1 MRRIKLWA
9 GLLAFLVLLII
20 GVLAWLFQDLPSVD
34 AAGFGLNL
42 PSIRITDRQGRL
54 LYEMLAQ
61 GGGRNAPTPFERI
74 PLALRQA
81 TIATEDASFYSN
93 PGVDPLGILRAVWIN
108 LQGGETIAGG
118 STITQQVAR
127 TLLLSPQE
135 RVQRTLRRKLREGI
149 LAWQL
154 TQRYSKD
161 QILALYLNQTYY
173 GGMAYG
179 VEAAA
184 QTYFGKS
191 ASDLNLAESAL
202 LAGLPQ
208 APSLYD
214 PFTDLAAAKK
224 RQAVVLGLMKKAGY
238 LDAGQA
244 ALAEREPLVLAG
256 TPYPMEAP
264 HFVMMVRSQID
275 ALFTPDQVMAY
286 GGLVVRTTLD
296 LDDQKKAEQAVAD
309 QLERLH
315 AKETPATSHNLNDAA
330 LVALD
335 PHSGQ
340 ILAMVGSADYND
352 QAHAGAVNMALAP
365 RQPGSALKPLIYASA
380 FDPTRARPWTAA
392 TMLLDVS
399 TNFVT
404 HDLKPYTPV
413 DYDGLE
419 HGPVLAR
426 DALASSLNIPAVL
439 TLDHIGLPA
448 LFDLAG
454 RLGMSMAGANGMGD
468 PDQADLSLALGGG
481 EVRLLDLTAAYGAFA
496 TGGTRVDPQA
506 ILEIRTTAG
515 QMVYSAPTPPPQ
527 RVLDERVAWLVSDIL
542 SDDNARLLGFQP
554 NSVLR
559 LDRPAAVKT
568 GTTSDFHDNWTV
580 GYTPDLV
587 VGVWAGNANHE
598 AMRNITGLTGAAPI
612 WAETMRAIMA
622 GTPEKD
628 FTRPAGLVQV
638 EVCSLSGLL
647 PTPACPYRRLEWFI
661 AGTQPTQPDNFYRT
675 VEVDAAS
682 ALTPGGAPT
691 RLADAATPPERR
703 LSITVLDLP
712 PQAGPWAHGHGL
724 LLLSDLLPP
733 GLAGLVATPSPA
745 APGGPGPTTPGNTP
759 VAPTALPQA
768 ELSLVS
774 PGDRTTF
781 QISPGLP
788 LANQQ
793 IRLLAVG
800 AGDLVQVTLY
810 VDGHALASLT
820 APPYQ
825 AWWVLAAGAHE
836 AWAAGLRLDGS
847 RVESPHIKFTVK
859 P

>member
-1 MRRIKLWA
+1 MRRFKLWA
-9 GLLAFLVLLII
+9 GLLLFLSLLII
-20 GVLAWLFQDLPSVD
+20 GVLAWLFQDMPSID
-34 AAGFGLNL
+34 SANFGLNL

-61 GGGRNAPTPFERI
+61 GGGRNAPTPLESI

-93 PGVDPLGILRAVWIN
+93 PGVDPVGILRALWIN
-108 LQGGETIAGG
+108 LQGGETLSGG

-127 TLLLSPQE
+127 TLLMSPQE
-135 RVQRTLRRKLREGI
+135 RVQRTLRRKLRESI

-173 GGMAYG
+173 GGMAFG

-191 ASDLNLAESAL
+191 VSELDLAECAL

-208 APSLYD
+208 APALYD
-214 PFTDLAAAKK
+214 PFTDLEAARQ
-224 RQAVVLGLMKKAGY
+224 RQAVVLGLMEKAGY
-238 LDAGQA
+238 LDALQVD
-244 ALAEREPLVLAG
+244 LAEREPLVLAG
-256 TPYPMEAP
+256 APYPFEAP
-264 HFVMMVRSQID
+264 HFVMLVRSQID
-275 ALFTPDQVMAY
+275 ALFSPEQVMAY
-286 GGLVVRTTLD
+286 GGLVVRTTLN

-315 AKETPATSHNLNDAA
+315 AKESGTNGHNLNDAA
-330 LVALD
+330 VVALD
-335 PHSGQ
+335 PHTGQ
-340 ILAMVGSADYND
+340 ILAMVGSANYND
-352 QAHAGAVNMALAP
+352 QAHDGAVNMALAP
-365 RQPGSALKPLIYASA
+365 RQPGSALKPFIYASA
-380 FDPTRARPWTAA
+380 FDPARANPWTAA

-413 DYDGLE
+413 DYDGQE

-448 LFDLAG
+448 LFELAG
-454 RLGMSMAGANGMGD
+454 KVGISMPGAPGMGN

-481 EVRLLDLTAAYGAFA
+481 DVRLLDLTAGYGAFA
-496 TGGTRVDPQA
+496 TGGLRVDPQA
-506 ILEIRTTAG
+506 ILDIRTTAG
-515 QMVYSAPTPPPQ
+515 QVVYTAPDLPRQ
-527 RVLDERVAWLVSDIL
+527 RVLDERVAWLISDIL
-542 SDDNARLLGFQP
+542 SDDNARLLGFQK

-568 GTTSDFHDNWTV
+568 GTTSDFHDNWTI

-598 AMRNITGLTGAAPI
+598 AMRDITGLTGAAPI
-612 WAETMRAIMA
+612 WAETMRAISA
-622 GTPEKD
+622 AAPAKE
-628 FTRPAGLVQV
+628 FTRPAGLVQL

-647 PTPACPYRRLEWFI
+647 PTPACPYRKLEWFI
-661 AGTQPTQPDNFYRT
+661 AGTQPTQPDTFYRT
-675 VEVDAAS
+675 VELDAAS

-691 RLADAATPPERR
+691 RLADASTPPERR
-703 LSITVLDLP
+703 VIATVLDLP

-724 LLLSDLLPP
+724 LLLSDFTAGGGPP
-733 GLAGLVATPSPA
+733 VVADASTQAAPDVLATPLESQ
-745 APGGPGPTTPGNTP
+745 PTT
-759 VAPTALPQA
+759 LPQT

-774 PGDRTTF
+774 PGDLTTF

-788 LANQQ
+788 LADQQ
-793 IRLLAVG
+793 MRLLAVG
-800 AGDLVQVTLY
+800 AGDLRQVTLY
-810 VDGHALASLT
+810 VDGQALASLDT
-820 APPYQ
+820 PPYQ
-825 AWWVLAAGAHE
+825 AWWTLAAGVHE
-836 AWAAGLRLDGS
+836 TWAAGLRLDGT
-847 RVESPHIKFTVK
+847 RVESQHVRFTVK

>member
-1 MRRIKLWA
+1 MRRFKLWA
-9 GLLAFLVLLII
+9 GILLFLVLLAA
-20 GVLAWLFQDLPSVD
+20 GVSIWLFQGLPSVD
-34 AAGFGLNL
+34 LASFSLNL
-42 PSIRITDRQGRL
+42 PSVRITDRQGRL
-54 LYEMLAQ
+54 LYEMLAPGG
-61 GGGRNAPTPFERI
+61 GGGRNAPTPLERI
-74 PLALRQA
+74 PLALKQA
-81 TIATEDASFYSN
+81 TIATEDASFYTN
-93 PGVDPLGILRAVWIN
+93 PGVDPLGIIRALWIN
-108 LQGGETIAGG
+108 LQGGETLSGG

-127 TLLLSPQE
+127 GLLMSPQE
-135 RVQRTLRRKLREGI
+135 RLQRTLRRKLRESI

-161 QILALYLNQTYY
+161 EILAFYLNQTYY

-191 ASDLNLAESAL
+191 ASDLDLAECAM

-214 PFTDLAAAKK
+214 PFTDLDAAKK
-224 RQAVVLGLMKKAGY
+224 RQAVVLGLMQKAGY
-238 LDAGQA
+238 LDAGQV

-256 TPYPMEAP
+256 TPYPLEAP
-264 HFVMMVRSQID
+264 HFVMMVRAQID

-315 AKETPATSHNLNDAA
+315 SKESGTAGHNLNDAA

-335 PHSGQ
+335 PHTGQ

-352 QAHAGAVNMALAP
+352 RLHAGAVNMALAP
-365 RQPGSALKPLIYASA
+365 RQPGSALKPFIYALA
-380 FDPTRARPWTAA
+380 FDPARPDPWTAA
-392 TMLLDVS
+392 SMLLDVS
-399 TNFVT
+399 THFVT
-404 HDLKPYTPV
+404 HDQQPYTPV
-413 DYDGLE
+413 DYDGQE

-426 DALASSLNIPAVL
+426 AALASSLNIPAVL
-439 TLDHIGLPA
+439 TLDHVGLPA

-454 RLGMSMAGANGMGD
+454 RLGMTSLGD
-468 PDQADLSLALGGG
+468 PDHSDLSLALGGG
-481 EVRLLDLTAAYGAFA
+481 DVRLLDLTAAYAALA
-496 TGGTRVDPQA
+496 TGGLRVDPQA
-506 ILEIRTTAG
+506 ILEVSTTAG
-515 QMVYSAPTPPPQ
+515 QVVYTAPDLPAR
-527 RVLDERVAWLVSDIL
+527 RVLDERVTWLVSDIL

-598 AMRNITGLTGAAPI
+598 AMRDITGLTGAAPI
-612 WAETMRAIMA
+612 WAETMRAIMT
-622 GTPEKD
+622 GTPETP
-628 FTRPAGLVQV
+628 FARPAGLVQV

-661 AGTQPTQPDNFYRT
+661 DGTQPTQPDTFYRT
-675 VEVDAAS
+675 VAMDAAS
-682 ALTPGGAPT
+682 ALTPGGPPT

-703 LSITVLDLP
+703 VTVTALDLP

-733 GLAGLVATPSPA
+733 GSAGAS
-745 APGGPGPTTPGNTP
+745 
-759 VAPTALPQA
+759 TALPGLATPQAGQGTPSASESPTAMSQA

-774 PGDRTTF
+774 PADLTTY

-800 AGDLVQVTLY
+800 AGDLTRVTLY
-810 VDGHALASLT
+810 VDGQALAGLD

-825 AWWVLAAGAHE
+825 AWWPLSAGAHE
-836 AWAAGLRLDGS
+836 AWATGARPDGTH
-847 RVESPHIKFTVK
+847 VESAHVRFTVK

>member
-1 MRRIKLWA
+1 MTLGYNQHMRRFKLWA
-9 GLLAFLVLLII
+9 GLLLFLVMLAV

-34 AAGFGLNL
+34 LAGFGLNL
-42 PSIRITDRQGRL
+42 PSVRITDRQGRL

-61 GGGRNAPTPFERI
+61 GGGRNAPTPIERI
-74 PLALRQA
+74 PVALRQA

-93 PGVDPLGILRAVWIN
+93 PGVDPVGILRALWIN
-108 LQGGETIAGG
+108 LQGGETLSGG

-127 TLLLSPQE
+127 GLLMSPQE
-135 RVQRTLRRKLREGI
+135 RGQRTLRRKLRESI

-161 QILALYLNQTYY
+161 EILGFYLNQTYY

-191 ASDLNLAESAL
+191 ASQLDLAECAL

-224 RQAVVLGLMKKAGY
+224 RQAVVLGLMQKAGY
-238 LDAGQA
+238 LDANQA

-256 TPYPMEAP
+256 TPYPLEAP
-264 HFVMMVRSQID
+264 HFVMMVRAQID
-275 ALFTPDQVMAY
+275 ALFTPDQVLAY

-296 LDDQKKAEQAVAD
+296 LDDQKKAEQAVTD

-315 AKETPATSHNLNDAA
+315 TKESGTAGHNLNDAA

-335 PHSGQ
+335 PHTGQ

-352 QAHAGAVNMALAP
+352 RLHAGAVNMALAP
-365 RQPGSALKPLIYASA
+365 RQPGSALKPFIYASA
-380 FDPTRARPWTAA
+380 FDPAQASPWTAA
-392 TMLLDVS
+392 SMLLDVS
-399 TNFVT
+399 THFVT
-404 HDLKPYTPV
+404 HDQQPYTPV
-413 DYDGLE
+413 DYDGQE

-454 RLGMSMAGANGMGD
+454 RLGMNSLGD
-468 PDQADLSLALGGG
+468 PDHSDLSLALGGG
-481 EVRLLDLTAAYGAFA
+481 DVRLLDLTAAYGALA
-496 TGGTRVDPQA
+496 TGGYRVDPQS
-506 ILEIRTTAG
+506 ILEVRTTAG
-515 QMVYSAPTPPPQ
+515 QVVYSAPDLPRQ
-527 RVLDERVAWLVSDIL
+527 RVLDERVAWLISDIL
-542 SDDNARLLGFQP
+542 SDDNARLLGFQR

-598 AMRNITGLTGAAPI
+598 AMRDITGLTGAAPI
-612 WAETMRAIMA
+612 WAEAMRAIMA
-622 GTPEKD
+622 GTPEAD

-638 EVCSLSGLL
+638 EVCSLSGRL

-661 AGTQPTQPDNFYRT
+661 AGTQPTQPDTFYRT
-675 VEVDAAS
+675 VAMDAGS
-682 ALTPGGAPT
+682 ALTPGGLPT

-703 LSITVLDLP
+703 VTVTALDLP

-724 LLLSDLLPP
+724 LLLSDLLPAGTADAHSP
-733 GLAGLVATPSPA
+733 GTPQESQGTPA
-745 APGGPGPTTPGNTP
+745 S
-759 VAPTALPQA
+759 PTALPQE
-768 ELSLVS
+768 ELSLAS
-774 PGDRTTF
+774 PGDLTTY

-788 LANQQ
+788 LASQQ

-800 AGDLVQVTLY
+800 AGDLREVTIY
-810 VDGHALASLT
+810 VDGQALASLD
-820 APPYQ
+820 APPYD
-825 AWWVLAAGAHE
+825 AWWGLSAGAHE
-836 AWAAGLRLDGS
+836 AWASGLRLDGS
-847 RVESPHIKFTVK
+847 RVESAHVRFTVK

>member
-1 MRRIKLWA
+1 MPRFKLWA
-9 GLLAFLVLLII
+9 GLLLLLALLVI
-20 GVLAWLFQDLPSVD
+20 GALAWLFQDLPSVD
-34 AAGFGLNL
+34 AVNQGLNL

-54 LYEMLAQ
+54 LYEMLPQ
-61 GGGRNAPTPFERI
+61 GGGRNAPTPIERI
-74 PLALRQA
+74 PLALQQA
-81 TIATEDASFYSN
+81 TIATEDASFYHN
-93 PGVDPLGILRAVWIN
+93 PGVDPVGILRALWIN
-108 LQGGETIAGG
+108 LRGGETLSGG

-127 TLLLSPQE
+127 SLLMSPQE
-135 RVQRTLRRKLREGI
+135 RSQRSLRRKLRESI

-154 TQRYSKD
+154 TQRYSKAE
-161 QILALYLNQTYY
+161 ILALYLNQTYY

-191 ASDLNLAESAL
+191 ASDLDLAESAL

-208 APSLYD
+208 APALYD
-214 PFTDLAAAKK
+214 PFTDLEAAKK
-224 RQAVVLGLMKKAGY
+224 RQAVVLGLMEKAGY
-238 LDAGQA
+238 LDAGQVG
-244 ALAEREPLVLAG
+244 LAEREPLVLAG
-256 TPYPMEAP
+256 TPYPLEAP

-275 ALFTPDQVMAY
+275 ALFPSAEQVQAY
-286 GGLVVRTTLD
+286 GGLVVRTSLD

-315 AKETPATSHNLNDAA
+315 AKESGTRGHNLNDAA

-335 PHSGQ
+335 PHTGQ

-352 QAHAGAVNMALAP
+352 RAHAGAVNMALAP
-365 RQPGSALKPLIYASA
+365 RQPGSALKPFIYASA
-380 FDPTRARPWTAA
+380 FDPARANPWTAA

-413 DYDGLE
+413 DYDGQE

-448 LFDLAG
+448 LFELAG
-454 RLGMSMAGANGMGD
+454 RLGMSSLGD
-468 PDQADLSLALGGG
+468 LDQSDLSLALGGG
-481 EVRLLDLTAAYGAFA
+481 DVRLLDLAAAYGAFA
-496 TGGTRVDPQA
+496 SGGYRVTPVS
-506 ILEIRTTAG
+506 ILDIRTTAG
-515 QMVYSAPTPPPQ
+515 QVVYTAPAPPPQ
-527 RVLDERVAWLVSDIL
+527 RVLDEGVAWLISDIL
-542 SDDNARLLGFQP
+542 SDDNARMLGFQP

-568 GTTSDFHDNWTV
+568 GTTTDFHDNWTV

-598 AMRNITGLTGAAPI
+598 AMRDITGLTGAAPI
-612 WAETMRAIMA
+612 WAEAMRALLA

-628 FTRPAGLVQV
+628 FNHPAGLMQV
-638 EVCSLSGLL
+638 EVCALSGLL

-661 AGTQPTQPDNFYRT
+661 DGTQPTQPDHFYRS
-675 VEVDAAS
+675 VELDAAS
-682 ALTPGGAPT
+682 AVTPGGAPT

-703 LSITVLDLP
+703 VTATVLDLP
-712 PQAGPWAHGHGL
+712 PLAGPWAHGHGL

-733 GLAGLVATPSPA
+733 GSVDAPLLATPVSQGTQAGPA
-745 APGGPGPTTPGNTP
+745 GITPP
-759 VAPTALPQA
+759 PQE

-788 LANQQ
+788 LADQQ
-793 IRLLAVG
+793 IRLLALG
-800 AGDLVQVTLY
+800 AGDLRLVTLY
-810 VDGHALASLT
+810 VDGQALASLA

-825 AWWVLAAGAHE
+825 AWWVLAAGPHE
-836 AWAAGLRLDGS
+836 AWAIGLRQDGS
-847 RVESPHIKFTVK
+847 RVESSHVQFVVK

>member
-1 MRRIKLWA
+1 M
-9 GLLAFLVLLII
+9 
-20 GVLAWLFQDLPSVD
+20 
-34 AAGFGLNL
+34 
-42 PSIRITDRQGRL
+42 
-54 LYEMLAQ
+54 E
-61 GGGRNAPTPFERI
+61 
-74 PLALRQA
+74 
-81 TIATEDASFYSN
+81 
-93 PGVDPLGILRAVWIN
+93 
-108 LQGGETIAGG
+108 
-118 STITQQVAR
+118 
-127 TLLLSPQE
+127 
-135 RVQRTLRRKLREGI
+135 
-149 LAWQL
+149 
-154 TQRYSKD
+154 
-161 QILALYLNQTYY
+161 
-173 GGMAYG
+173 
-179 VEAAA
+179 
-184 QTYFGKS
+184 
-191 ASDLNLAESAL
+191 
-202 LAGLPQ
+202 
-208 APSLYD
+208 
-214 PFTDLAAAKK
+214 
-224 RQAVVLGLMKKAGY
+224 KAGY
-238 LDAGQA
+238 LDAAQV
-244 ALAEREPLVLAG
+244 ALAEREPLVLAS
-256 TPYPMEAP
+256 TPYPLEAP

-315 AKETPATSHNLNDAA
+315 AKESGAAGHNLNDAA

-335 PHSGQ
+335 PNTGQ

-352 QAHAGAVNMALAP
+352 SAHAGAVNMALAP
-365 RQPGSALKPLIYASA
+365 RQPGSALKPFIYASA
-380 FDPTRARPWTAA
+380 FDPAQAHPWTAA

-399 TNFVT
+399 THFVT
-404 HDLKPYTPV
+404 HDQKPYTPV
-413 DYDGLE
+413 DYDGQE

-454 RLGMSMAGANGMGD
+454 KLGMSMPGAPGMGD
-468 PDQADLSLALGGG
+468 PDQSDLSLALGGG
-481 EVRLLDLTAAYGAFA
+481 EVRLLDLTAAYAA
-496 TGGTRVDPQA
+496 LASGGYRVDPQA
-506 ILEIRTTAG
+506 ILEIRTTSD
-515 QMVYSAPTPPPQ
+515 QVVYSAPELPRQ
-527 RVLDERVAWLVSDIL
+527 RVLDERVTWLISDIL

-568 GTTSDFHDNWTV
+568 GTTTDFHDNWTI

-598 AMRNITGLTGAAPI
+598 AMRDITGLTGAAPI
-612 WAETMRAIMA
+612 WAETMRAIMS

-628 FTRPAGLVQV
+628 FIRPAGLVQV

-661 AGTQPTQPDNFYRT
+661 DGTQPTQPDTFYRT
-675 VEVDAAS
+675 VEMDAAS
-682 ALTPGGAPT
+682 AVTPGGAPT

-703 LSITVLDLP
+703 VTVTALDLP

-733 GLAGLVATPSPA
+733 GSADAPSPA
-745 APGGPGPTTPGNTP
+745 QGGQSGQGPGTPALSTP
-759 VAPTALPQA
+759 LPQE

-774 PGDRTTF
+774 PGDLTTF
-781 QISPGLP
+781 QISTGLP
-788 LANQQ
+788 LADQQ

-800 AGDLVQVTLY
+800 AGDLTQVTLY
-810 VDGHALASLT
+810 VDGQALASLD

-825 AWWVLAAGAHE
+825 AWWPLAAGAHE
-836 AWAAGLRLDGS
+836 AWAAGLRQDGT
-847 RVESPHIKFTVK
+847 RVESVHVRFTVK

>member
-1 MRRIKLWA
+1 MRRFKLWA
-9 GLLAFLVLLII
+9 GLLLFLVLLAG
-20 GVLAWLFQDLPSVD
+20 GVLIWLFKDLPSVD
-34 AAGFGLNL
+34 LAGFGLNL
-42 PSIRITDRQGRL
+42 PSVRITDRQGRL
-54 LYEMLAQ
+54 LYELLAQ
-61 GGGRNAPTPFERI
+61 GGGRNAPTPIERI
-74 PLALRQA
+74 PLALKQA
-81 TIATEDASFYSN
+81 TIATEDASFYTN
-93 PGVDPLGILRAVWIN
+93 PGVDPLGILRAAWIN
-108 LQGGETIAGG
+108 LEGGETLSGG

-127 TLLLSPQE
+127 GLLLSPQE
-135 RVQRTLRRKLREGI
+135 RVQRTLRRKLRESI

-161 QILALYLNQTYY
+161 EILGFYLNQTYY

-191 ASDLNLAESAL
+191 ASELDLAECAL

-214 PFTDLAAAKK
+214 PFTDMDAAKK
-224 RQAVVLGLMKKAGY
+224 RQAVVLGLMEKAGY
-238 LDAGQA
+238 LDAGQV
-244 ALAEREPLVLAG
+244 ALAEREPLVLAS
-256 TPYPMEAP
+256 TPYPLEAP
-264 HFVMMVRSQID
+264 HFVMMVRAQID
-275 ALFTPDQVMAY
+275 ALFTSDQVLAY
-286 GGLVVRTTLD
+286 SGLVVRTTLD
-296 LDDQKKAEQAVAD
+296 LDDQKRAEQAVAD

-315 AKETPATSHNLNDAA
+315 TKESGTAGHNLNDAA

-335 PHSGQ
+335 PHTGQ

-352 QAHAGAVNMALAP
+352 RLHAGAVNMALAP
-365 RQPGSALKPLIYASA
+365 RQPGSALKPFIYSLAL
-380 FDPTRARPWTAA
+380 DPAQANPWTAA

-399 TNFVT
+399 THFVT
-404 HDLKPYTPV
+404 HDQQPYTPV
-413 DYDGLE
+413 DYDGQE

-439 TLDHIGLPA
+439 TLNHVGLPA

-454 RLGMSMAGANGMGD
+454 RLGMNSLGD
-468 PDQADLSLALGGG
+468 PDHSDLSLALGGG
-481 EVRLLDLTAAYGAFA
+481 DVRLLDLTAAYGALA
-496 TGGTRVDPQA
+496 TGGYRVNPQA
-506 ILEIRTTAG
+506 ILDIRTTAG
-515 QMVYSAPTPPPQ
+515 QVVYSAPDLPAR
-527 RVLDERVAWLVSDIL
+527 RVLDERVSWLVSDIL
-542 SDDNARLLGFQP
+542 SDDNARLLGFQR

-598 AMRNITGLTGAAPI
+598 AMRDITGLTGAAPI
-612 WAETMRAIMA
+612 WAEAMRAIMV
-622 GTPEKD
+622 GTPEHD

-661 AGTQPTQPDNFYRT
+661 DGTQPTQPDTFYRT
-675 VEVDAAS
+675 VAVDSAS
-682 ALTPGGAPT
+682 VITPGGLPT

-703 LSITVLDLP
+703 LTVTVLDLP
-712 PQAGPWAHGHGL
+712 LQAGPWAHGHGL

-733 GLAGLVATPSPA
+733 GTVDVPSPA
-745 APGGPGPTTPGNTP
+745 PGDSTRGPTTPG
-759 VAPTALPQA
+759 PTALPQQ
-768 ELSLVS
+768 ELSLAS
-774 PGDRTTF
+774 PGDLTAY

-800 AGDLVQVTLY
+800 AGDIVQVTLY
-810 VDGHALASLT
+810 VDGQALASLD

-825 AWWVLAAGAHE
+825 AWWPLVAGAHE
-836 AWAAGLRLDGS
+836 AWAAGLRQDGS
-847 RVESPHIKFTVK
+847 RVESAHVHFTVK

>member
-1 MRRIKLWA
+1 MRRFKLWA
-9 GLLAFLVLLII
+9 GLLLFLVLLAA
-20 GVLAWLFQDLPSVD
+20 GVLIWLCQDLPSVD
-34 AAGFGLNL
+34 SAGFGLNL
-42 PSIRITDRQGRL
+42 PSVRITDRQGRL
-54 LYEMLAQ
+54 LYEMLAPGG
-61 GGGRNAPTPFERI
+61 GGGRNAPTPIERI
-74 PLALRQA
+74 PLALKQA

-93 PGVDPLGILRAVWIN
+93 PGVDPLGILRALWIN
-108 LQGGETIAGG
+108 LQGGETLSGG

-127 TLLLSPQE
+127 GLLLSPQE
-135 RVQRTLRRKLREGI
+135 RLQRTLRRKLRESI

-161 QILALYLNQTYY
+161 EILALYLNQTYY

-191 ASDLNLAESAL
+191 ASELDLAESAL

-208 APSLYD
+208 APSLYN
-214 PFTDLAAAKK
+214 PFTDMAAAKK
-224 RQAVVLGLMKKAGY
+224 RQAVVLGLMEKAGY
-238 LDAGQA
+238 LDADQA
-244 ALAEREPLVLAG
+244 ALAGREPIVLAG
-256 TPYPMEAP
+256 TPYPLEAP
-264 HFVMMVRSQID
+264 HFVMMVRAQID
-275 ALFTPDQVMAY
+275 ALFTSDQVLAY

-315 AKETPATSHNLNDAA
+315 ARESGTAGHNLNDAA

-335 PHSGQ
+335 PHTGQ

-352 QAHAGAVNMALAP
+352 RVHAGAVNMALAP
-365 RQPGSALKPLIYASA
+365 RQPGSALKPFIYAAA
-380 FDPTRARPWTAA
+380 FDPARANPWTAA

-399 TNFVT
+399 THFVT
-404 HDLKPYTPV
+404 HDQQPYTPV
-413 DYDGLE
+413 DYDGQE

-454 RLGMSMAGANGMGD
+454 QLGMSMPGAPGMGD
-468 PDQADLSLALGGG
+468 LDHSDLSLALGGG
-481 EVRLLDLTAAYGAFA
+481 DVRLLDLTAAYGTFA
-496 TGGTRVDPQA
+496 TGGYRVNPQA
-506 ILEIRTTAG
+506 ILEVRTTAD
-515 QMVYSAPTPPPQ
+515 QVVYSAPDLPRR
-527 RVLDERVAWLVSDIL
+527 RVFDERVAWLVSDIL
-542 SDDNARLLGFQP
+542 ADDNARLLGFQR

-580 GYTPDLV
+580 GYTPGLV

-612 WAETMRAIMA
+612 WAEAMRAILA
-622 GTPEKD
+622 STPEAG

-638 EVCSLSGLL
+638 QVCSLSGLL
-647 PTPACPYRRLEWFI
+647 PTPACPYNRLEWFI
-661 AGTQPTQPDNFYRT
+661 AGTQPTQPDTFYRP
-675 VEVDAAS
+675 VEMDAAS

-691 RLADAATPPERR
+691 RLADASTPPERR
-703 LSITVLDLP
+703 AKVTALDLP

-724 LLLSDLLPP
+724 LLLSDLLP
-733 GLAGLVATPSPA
+733 AGTQVTAV
-745 APGGPGPTTPGNTP
+745 PGGRDTPPPSGS
-759 VAPTALPQA
+759 PTALPQA

-774 PGDRTTF
+774 PGDLTTY

-800 AGDLVQVTLY
+800 AGDIRQVTIY
-810 VDGHALASLT
+810 IDGQALASLD
-820 APPYQ
+820 APPFE
-825 AWWVLAAGAHE
+825 AWWALSAGAHE
-836 AWAAGLRLDGS
+836 AWAAGLRLDGT
-847 RVESPHIKFTVK
+847 RVESAHVRFTVK